1 MVIFTTMEIL
11 RKPLIRFVFLFVTG
25 ITFVNLSFFMA
36 EVVFLNLDKKD
47 RTIQTIFCILNSGGF
62 EEESE
67 APADGHEKL
76 SDLKGVDLYF
86 NHNLY
91 HHQHL
96 YLIAQ
101 QREGVLHTLILR
113 EGFSKIFSPPP
124 EA

>member
-1 MVIFTTMEIL
+1 
-11 RKPLIRFVFLFVTG
+11 
-25 ITFVNLSFFMA
+25 MA

-67 APADGHEKL
+67 APVDSHEKL
-76 SDLKGVDLYF
+76 SELKGVDLYF

-101 QREGVLHTLILR
+101 QRTGVLHTLILQ
-113 EGFSKIFSPPP
+113 EGFSQIFSPPP

>member
-1 MVIFTTMEIL
+1 
-11 RKPLIRFVFLFVTG
+11 
-25 ITFVNLSFFMA
+25 FVNLSFFMA

-67 APADGHEKL
+67 APADTHEKL

-101 QREGVLHTLILR
+101 QREGVLHALILQ

>member
-11 RKPLIRFVFLFVTG
+11 RKPFIRFVFLFVTG

-67 APADGHEKL
+67 APADSHEKL

-101 QREGVLHTLILR
+101 QREGVLHTLILQ